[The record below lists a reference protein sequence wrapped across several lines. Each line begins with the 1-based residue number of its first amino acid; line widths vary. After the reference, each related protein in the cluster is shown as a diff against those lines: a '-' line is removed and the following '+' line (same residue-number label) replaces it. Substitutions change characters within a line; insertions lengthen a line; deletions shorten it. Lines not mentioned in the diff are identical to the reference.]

1 MINRYNNSG
10 RIHMQNTDT
19 TKYIIHSKI
28 NADGVIERP
37 DIVGAIFGQTEGL
50 LGADLDLR
58 DLQKTGRIGRIEV
71 MVTAKG
77 GKTKGNIFVPSSLDK
92 VETSILAAS
101 LETIDRVG
109 PCSAKIEV
117 FQVEDVRAVKRKKI
131 IERAKLIFTKMFDET
146 VPESQELADEV
157 RQSVRV
163 DELTYYG
170 KSRIP
175 CGPNV
180 LNSDAIII
188 LEGRADILNLLRYG
202 IKNTICVGGT
212 NIPPEVAELT
222 KKKTVTAFTD
232 GDRGG
237 ELIIREL
244 LQVADIDY
252 VARAPDGKCVE
263 DLVQKEIIRALRRKV
278 PVEQII
284 EKYGIQERENED
296 SACRLERVSKRK
308 IRAPEIVPRIAEKK
322 LHKRVKVHRVSPK
335 ADIHEEEFPEEME
348 ETGPERAPEKIF
360 EKVTERIPER
370 PAEKTS
376 AAAERVEARTSVAK
390 PAVMARAVP
399 ATRVTRGKAAAE
411 KGPAVKVPG
420 GEAVRVSPAPA
431 RQAPAPVSPEAIR
444 FRPHV
449 DALKGTLTA
458 RILDSDDK
466 VIEEIAVRDL
476 ASRLKNYRD
485 NVKSVVFDGVITQRL
500 VDIASSNEIKNLIGV
515 KIGNIAKVPADMEV
529 LTSSML

>member
-1 MINRYNNSG
+1 
-10 RIHMQNTDT
+10 MQNTDT

-237 ELIIREL
+237 ELIVREL

-284 EKYGIQERENED
+284 EKYGIQEKEIED

-308 IRAPEIVPRIAEKK
+308 MRTPEIVPRIAEKK

-335 ADIHEEEFPEEME
+335 AEIHEEEFPEEIE
-348 ETGPERAPEKIF
+348 EKGPEKAPEKVF

-370 PAEKTS
+370 HAEKIPAPAEK
-376 AAAERVEARTSVAK
+376 VEARLVSK

-399 ATRVTRGKAAAE
+399 VTRVPRGKPAAE
-411 KGPAVKVPG
+411 KGQVVKVPG

-431 RQAPAPVSPEAIR
+431 RPVPAPISPEAAR

-458 RILDSDDK
+458 RILDSEDK

-500 VDIASSNEIKNLIGV
+500 VDIASSNAIKNLIGV
-515 KIGNIAKVPADMEV
+515 KIGNLAKVPADMEV

>member
-1 MINRYNNSG
+1 
-10 RIHMQNTDT
+10 MQNTDT

-117 FQVEDVRAVKRKKI
+117 FQIEDVRAVKRKKI

-170 KSRIP
+170 KSKIP

-188 LEGRADILNLLRYG
+188 VEGRADILNLLRYG

-212 NIPPEVAELT
+212 NIPPEVADLT

-237 ELIIREL
+237 ELIVREL

-263 DLVQKEIIRALRRKV
+263 DLVQKEIIRSLRRKV

-284 EKYGIQERENED
+284 EKYGIQEREVEED
-296 SACRLERVSKRK
+296 ACRVERISKRK
-308 IRAPEIVPRIAEKK
+308 IRAPEVVPRIAETK
-322 LHKRVKVHRVSPK
+322 LHKRVKIHRVSPMSDFYGEK
-335 ADIHEEEFPEEME
+335 LPKEEGIEGE
-348 ETGPERAPEKIF
+348 GYGKIF
-360 EKVTERIPER
+360 EEGHEKIPEKLPKKTSEKVYGKDFPVTEQVETIPVVANSTVLSR
-370 PAEKTS
+370 PSQK
-376 AAAERVEARTSVAK
+376 ART
-390 PAVMARAVP
+390 P
-399 ATRVTRGKAAAE
+399 RGKSPND
-411 KGPAVKVPG
+411 KVSTMKVPG

-431 RQAPAPVSPEAIR
+431 RIASVSPEALR

-449 DALKGTLTA
+449 EALKGTLTA
-458 RILDSDDK
+458 RILDPEDK
-466 VIEEIAVRDL
+466 VVEEIAVRDL
-476 ASRLKNYRD
+476 ASRLKAYKD
-485 NVKSVVFDGVITQRL
+485 DVLSVVFDGVITQRL
-500 VDIASSNEIKNLIGV
+500 VDIASSNAIKSLIGI
-515 KIGNIAKVPADMEV
+515 KIGNVAKIPADMEI
-529 LTSSML
+529 LTSKML

>member
-1 MINRYNNSG
+1 
-10 RIHMQNTDT
+10 MQNTDT

-180 LNSDAIII
+180 VNSDAIII
-188 LEGRADILNLLRYG
+188 VEGRADILNLLRYG

-212 NIPPEVAELT
+212 NIPPEVADLT

-263 DLVQKEIIRALRRKV
+263 DLVQKEVIRSLRRKV

-284 EKYGIQERENED
+284 EKYGIQEREIEEG
-296 SACRLERVSKRK
+296 ACRLERVPKRK
-308 IRAPEIVPRIAEKK
+308 IRAPEVVPRIAEKK

-335 ADIHEEEFPEEME
+335 SELFDDEITEEGIEKSSIDQALGSAIEKSQ
-348 ETGPERAPEKIF
+348 EKISEKAF
-360 EKVTERIPER
+360 EKPSLVSEEIEPRM
-370 PAEKTS
+370 AS
-376 AAAERVEARTSVAK
+376 AK
-390 PAVMARAVP
+390 PLISSRVSPAARVP
-399 ATRVTRGKAAAE
+399 RGKTPVE
-411 KGPAVKVPG
+411 KAAVKVPG
-420 GEAVRVSPAPA
+420 GEAVRVSPAPV
-431 RQAPAPVSPEAIR
+431 RKPSISPEATR
-444 FRPHV
+444 FRSHAE
-449 DALKGTLTA
+449 ALKGTLTA
-458 RILDSDDK
+458 RILDSEDK
-466 VIEEIAVRDL
+466 IIEEIAVRDL
-476 ASRLKNYRD
+476 ANRLKNYKN
-485 NVKSVVFDGVITQRL
+485 NVQSVVFDGVITQRL

-529 LTSSML
+529 LTSNTL